1 MASLFDQQ
9 ASVYAVARPTYP
21 SALFD
26 LLSSLT
32 KKHERAWDVGTG
44 NGQAAIGLAHHYDQ
58 IIATDISEQQLKYAA
73 KRPNI
78 RYALMSPSFSTE
90 EVTEIVGGEASVDL
104 VTVAEAVHWF
114 DLDSFYEQVNRVLR
128 KPGGVIAVWCYG
140 MPKVNSQVDK
150 LLEDF
155 YQKTRAYRGQEGD
168 LVMGG
173 YESLHFPFDEVMN
186 TGSIS
191 MNATKEITMDGLLGL
206 LLSSSAVNTAR
217 SRGVELVNEHLE
229 HALRV
234 AWGFPVDQVQTITF
248 PLQLRIG
255 CPRLTTS
262 CTN

>member
-1 MASLFDQQ
+1 M
-9 ASVYAVARPTYP
+9 YAVARPTYP

-44 NGQAAIGLAHHYDQ
+44 NGQAAIGVTTFLPTQFRHQSRKIRSISKTRSDTIFYQLANHYDQ
-58 IIATDISEQQLKYAA
+58 II
-73 KRPNI
+73 
-78 RYALMSPSFSTE
+78 
-90 EVTEIVGGEASVDL
+90 
-104 VTVAEAVHWF
+104 TVE
-114 DLDSFYEQVNRVLR
+114 
-128 KPGGVIAVWCYG
+128 
-140 MPKVNSQVDK
+140 
-150 LLEDF
+150 
-155 YQKTRAYRGQEGD
+155 
-168 LVMGG
+168 
-173 YESLHFPFDEVMN
+173 
-186 TGSIS
+186 
-191 MNATKEITMDGLLGL
+191 GLLGL
-206 LLSSSAVNTAR
+206 LLSLSAVNTAR